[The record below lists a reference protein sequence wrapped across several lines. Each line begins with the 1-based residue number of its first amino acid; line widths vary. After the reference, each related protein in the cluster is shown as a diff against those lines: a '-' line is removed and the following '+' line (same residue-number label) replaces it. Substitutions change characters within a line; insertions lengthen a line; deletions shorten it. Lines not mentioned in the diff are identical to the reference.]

1 MTMYGRL
8 LSGLAI
14 VLVALAVG
22 ALGLVGYL
30 WQADDHTG
38 SLTAASAMATFVL
51 ASVAVLTLRQN
62 GKLVS
67 AAIDEATATREQ
79 ATASVDQ
86 ATASRQTV
94 EEMQREREWA
104 YRPALVMSP
113 EMRYGSDHFI
123 QWQVVVLLNI
133 GTGPAFNVRLAVHR
147 PARTA
152 SEGKEAREHRWLSA
166 EWPGL
171 PAGGDVE
178 FSITEL
184 FSEPAT
190 DGPRPDRFR
199 GIVDDVQSMDGGDV
213 FAVSYDDWFG
223 NHFRSTG
230 PAIRPIEE
238 SRGHSSTVD
247 VKGWV
252 RVS

>member
-1 MTMYGRL
+1 MYGRA

-22 ALGLVGYL
+22 ALGLVAYL
-30 WQADDHTG
+30 WQANDHTG

-62 GKLVS
+62 GKLVR

-86 ATASRQTV
+86 ALASRQTV

-104 YRPALVMSP
+104 YRPAIVLTP
-113 EMRYGSDHFI
+113 EMRHGDHFI
-123 QWQVVVLLNI
+123 QWRVVVLSNI

-147 PARTA
+147 PA
-152 SEGKEAREHRWLSA
+152 KEAHDEQPSIEHRWLSA

-171 PAGGDVE
+171 PAGGEVE
-178 FSITEL
+178 YSIAGL
-184 FSEPAT
+184 SGEPKAE
-190 DGPRPDRFR
+190 GPRPDRFR
-199 GIVDDVQSMDGGDV
+199 EIVDDVQSMDGNDV

-223 NHFRSTG
+223 THFRSAG
-230 PAIRPIEE
+230 PAIRSIEE
-238 SRGHSSTVD
+238 CRGHSSTID
-247 VKGWV
+247 VPGWA
-252 RVS
+252 RVN

>member
-1 MTMYGRL
+1 MYGRV

-14 VLVALAVG
+14 VLVALAAG

-79 ATASVDQ
+79 AGASKDQ
-86 ATASRQTV
+86 ASASRDTV
-94 EEMQREREWA
+94 DEMRREREWA
-104 YRPALVMSP
+104 YKPAIVLVQEARFQP
-113 EMRYGSDHFI
+113 SDHGFGTR
-123 QWQVVVLLNI
+123 WQVVVLSNI

-147 PARTA
+147 PARAA
-152 SEGKEAREHRWLSA
+152 SEDKEAREHRWLSA

-178 FSITEL
+178 FSIAEL

-199 GIVDDVQSMDGGDV
+199 GIVDDVKRAWMAGMSSQSAMTTGSV
-213 FAVSYDDWFG
+213 ITFARRDR
-223 NHFRSTG
+223 RS
-230 PAIRPIEE
+230 
-238 SRGHSSTVD
+238 
-247 VKGWV
+247 V
-252 RVS
+252 R